1 MADKKTKKG
10 VVLMG
15 TTPFIIIV
23 ICKKSFC
30 LRIHGEQELV
40 VVAGML
46 HALVDGVHRLHRI
59 HVGNIL
65 TQNPHTVE
73 GGLVLQ
79 QVVATSRRSHEVDSR
94 EDALVAERAVEL
106 KLHVA
111 RSLELLEDH
120 LVHLAACID
129 EGSGDDGERAASLDV
144 AGSSEE
150 TLRFLQGIG
159 VDTTSKNLA

>member
-1 MADKKTKKG
+1 MD
-10 VVLMG
+10 
-15 TTPFIIIV
+15 
-23 ICKKSFC
+23 S
-30 LRIHGEQELV
+30 
-40 VVAGML
+40 
-46 HALVDGVHRLHRI
+46 VHRLDRI
-59 HVGNIL
+59 HVGDIL
-65 TQNPHTVE
+65 AENPHAVE
-73 GGLVLQ
+73 GRLVLQ
-79 QVVATSRRSHEVDSR
+79 EIVATSRRSHEIDSR

-150 TLRFLQGIG
+150 TLRFL
-159 VDTTSKNLA
+159 